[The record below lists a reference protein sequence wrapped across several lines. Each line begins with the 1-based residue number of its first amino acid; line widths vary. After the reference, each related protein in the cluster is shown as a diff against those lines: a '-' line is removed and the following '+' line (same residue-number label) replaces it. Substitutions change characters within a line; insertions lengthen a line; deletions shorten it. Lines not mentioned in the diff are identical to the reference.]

1 MILFVL
7 NFTVDNERYVIAV
20 LKLLSRTAKIFPGV
34 FYHGQ
39 ASAVVP
45 VIGRIL
51 PLFAEPAFRLV
62 YLDILVGF
70 CNNLIVVWVK

>member
-1 MILFVL
+1 MTH
-7 NFTVDNERYVIAV
+7 TVAKEREVIAV
-20 LKLLSRTAKIFPGV
+20 LKLLSHTAKNFPGV

-51 PLFAEPAFRLV
+51 PFFAEPAFRSVTRFFVIFFLNF
-62 YLDILVGF
+62 YISELLT
-70 CNNLIVVWVK
+70 

>member
-1 MILFVL
+1 M
-7 NFTVDNERYVIAV
+7 IAV
-20 LKLLSRTAKIFPGV
+20 LKLLSLTAKKFPGV

-51 PLFAEPAFRLV
+51 PFLAEPAFRSVTRSLV
-62 YLDILVGF
+62 MSFGIL
-70 CNNLIVVWVK
+70 I